1 MLILELIFFTK
12 LPASLHDWSVL
23 ENFITVG
30 FILVGLS
37 IIGAEIGRG
46 GNNLPGITS
55 TYPTPKTPEDRQY
68 LFRDDVNG
76 KEEEVK
82 DNKGGNK
89 NKKKKHN

>member
-30 FILVGLS
+30 FILVGLN

-55 TYPTPKTPEDRQY
+55 TYPTPKTPEDRKY
-68 LFRDDVNG
+68 LFRDDGNEKVEEAKDQKSGG
-76 KEEEVK
+76 KH
-82 DNKGGNK
+82 K
-89 NKKKKHN
+89 NKKHK